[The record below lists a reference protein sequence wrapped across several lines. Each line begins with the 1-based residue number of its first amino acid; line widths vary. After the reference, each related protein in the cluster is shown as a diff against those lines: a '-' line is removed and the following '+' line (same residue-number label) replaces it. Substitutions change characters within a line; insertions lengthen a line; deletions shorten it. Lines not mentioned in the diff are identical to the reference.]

1 MLLLSRGPQSDTL
14 LRYFDNALPFSVKVG
29 GLVPNSG
36 LLTVS
41 GGGAEGPT
49 EAEAAAVSRSC
60 ACIGS
65 PCLRRCGHGASIG
78 GGGCASVITGRGG
91 RGRAAAR
98 RRRRRRRWPCGR
110 GWRGA
115 AGVSQRSPRPTDKNA
130 RTADKHAPQRHR
142 GRHARV
148 PGREGF
154 WPGVR
159 DHRMR

>member
-1 MLLLSRGPQSDTL
+1 VLLLSRGPQSDTL

-78 GGGCASVITGRGG
+78 SGGCASVITGRGG

-98 RRRRRRRWPCGR
+98 RRRWPCGR

-115 AGVSQRSPRPTDKNA
+115 AGVSTTVAPPNKNA
-130 RTADKHAPQRHR
+130 RSADKHAPQRHR

-154 WPGVR
+154 RPGVR